1 MDCEVRSER
10 DHNFRPRA
18 ATEWGTRSAVARG
31 DVGEIQGEDGR
42 LRVAGEGSH
51 KTQTTLHKLQEF
63 SLAYKN
69 MLSVGREASPFTS
82 THFEP
87 IRDDGAVFNPYDV

>member
-1 MDCEVRSER
+1 MDFVLDSLVYMRY
-10 DHNFRPRA
+10 
-18 ATEWGTRSAVARG
+18 V
-31 DVGEIQGEDGR
+31 VGQ
-42 LRVAGEGSH
+42 
-51 KTQTTLHKLQEF
+51 F

>member
-1 MDCEVRSER
+1 MLSVRSEVSPFTSTHFEPIL
-10 DHNFRPRA
+10 DSFVYMCYVV
-18 ATEWGTRSAVARG
+18 E
-31 DVGEIQGEDGR
+31 
-42 LRVAGEGSH
+42 
-51 KTQTTLHKLQEF
+51 KF
-63 SLAYKN
+63 SLVYKN